1 MKWLVGC
8 LLLLLSG
15 FALIKNNSLEDIFL
29 LAVIPVVTVVGLNSK
44 GVVQALGLVFL
55 GLGIHYVL
63 IINDFGTNSPVTYLG
78 FYLVLSLSVVIS
90 HSKERATYFEYVL
103 RLSVV
108 LSVISLVYYILVLLY
123 GEEPFLA
130 LGYRI
135 GSIDDRG
142 SPCFFFVNHRL
153 HPGTSYFRSSGPFWE
168 PGAFAVYLVLILFQG
183 LRWGL
188 LSFWRVVCISV
199 AVLLTFSTTGL
210 IMLMTVI
217 LYGVLKTKVL
227 SRSMV
232 FLALM
237 FTASLA
243 AAVLS
248 SELIAGKI
256 DSQSQSVNQ
265 DVGRRNTRFAI
276 GLYDLQD
283 FLDHNVVYGKGP
295 SSATRYS
302 GVDESMARA
311 NGLSNFLVKWGGIG
325 LALLIGLIVKGGFVW
340 TFLILVAGMSQDI
353 FIYPLTWFLL
363 FLNRFPI
370 N

>member
-1 MKWLVGC
+1 
-8 LLLLLSG
+8 
-15 FALIKNNSLEDIFL
+15 
-29 LAVIPVVTVVGLNSK
+29 
-44 GVVQALGLVFL
+44 
-55 GLGIHYVL
+55 
-63 IINDFGTNSPVTYLG
+63 
-78 FYLVLSLSVVIS
+78 
-90 HSKERATYFEYVL
+90 
-103 RLSVV
+103 
-108 LSVISLVYYILVLLY
+108 
-123 GEEPFLA
+123 
-130 LGYRI
+130 
-135 GSIDDRG
+135 
-142 SPCFFFVNHRL
+142 
-153 HPGTSYFRSSGPFWE
+153 
-168 PGAFAVYLVLILFQG
+168 
-183 LRWGL
+183 
-188 LSFWRVVCISV
+188 
-199 AVLLTFSTTGL
+199 
-210 IMLMTVI
+210 
-217 LYGVLKTKVL
+217 
-227 SRSMV
+227 
-232 FLALM
+232 M

-283 FLDHNVVYGKGP
+283 LLDHNVVYGKGP